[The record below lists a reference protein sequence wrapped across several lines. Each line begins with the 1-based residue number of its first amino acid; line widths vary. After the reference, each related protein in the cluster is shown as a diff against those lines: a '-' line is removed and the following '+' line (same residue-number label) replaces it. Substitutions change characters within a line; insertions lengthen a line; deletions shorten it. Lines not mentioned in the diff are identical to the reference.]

1 MKILR
6 YRKASHTGYGRLLD
20 ETHFEALRG
29 SPFESHDG
37 TGERIALADVELL
50 APVVPRRI
58 FGVGLNYVNHIRE
71 VGAATPPIP
80 MLFMKPDSSV
90 IGPGAP
96 IVYPREG
103 QEVHYEAEL
112 AVVIGRRARRVPRER
127 ALDVVLGYACANDV
141 SERVI
146 QRAEMAMGV
155 LLIGKGFDSFQPLGP
170 WIATGLDPSNLR
182 VQARLNGQTRQDSST
197 SDLLFDVPALV
208 AYLSAAITLEPGDVI
223 ITGTPAGVGPMQP
236 GDTVEIEVEGIG
248 VLKNPVVA
256 EAAVTPTALAESATS
271 RTR

>member
-6 YRKASHTGYGRLLD
+6 YRAGPRTGYGRLLD
-20 ETHFEALRG
+20 QAHFEPLRG
-29 SPFESHDG
+29 SPFDSPEG

-50 APVVPRRI
+50 APVVPKRI

-80 MLFMKPDSSV
+80 MLFMKPDSAV
-90 IGPGAP
+90 VGPGAP
-96 IVYPREG
+96 VVYPREG
-103 QEVHYEAEL
+103 HEVHYEAEL

-127 ALDVVLGYACANDV
+127 ALEVVFGYTCANDV

-146 QRAEMAMGV
+146 QRAEMDMGV

-170 WIATGLDPSNLR
+170 WIVTGLDPSNLR
-182 VQARLNGQTRQDSST
+182 VQARLNGQTRQDSRT

-223 ITGTPAGVGPMQP
+223 ITGTPAGVGAMRP
-236 GDTVEIEVEGIG
+236 GDVVEIEVEGIG
-248 VLKNPVVA
+248 VLQNPVVA
-256 EAAVTPTALAESATS
+256 EDARPAAGSGADLP
-271 RTR
+271 R

>member
-6 YRKASHTGYGRLLD
+6 YRMGSRTSFGRLLD
-20 ETHFEALRG
+20 DTHFEPLRG
-29 SPFESHDG
+29 SPFESAEG
-37 TGERIALADVELL
+37 TGARIALANVELL
-50 APVVPRRI
+50 APVVPKRV

-80 MLFMKPDSSV
+80 MLFMKPDSTV
-90 IGPGAP
+90 IGSGAP

-103 QEVHYEAEL
+103 NEVHYEAEL
-112 AVVIGRRARRVPRER
+112 AVVIGRRARRVPREH
-127 ALDVVLGYACANDV
+127 ALDVVLGYTCANDV

-170 WIATGLDPSNLR
+170 WIATGLDPSQLR
-182 VQARLNGQTRQDSST
+182 VQARLNGQTRQDSNT

-223 ITGTPAGVGPMQP
+223 ITGTPAGVGPIRP
-236 GDTVEIEVEGIG
+236 GDVVEIEVEGVG
-248 VLKNPVVA
+248 VLRNPVVA
-256 EAAVTPTALAESATS
+256 EDAEPVAASVADLP
-271 RTR
+271 R

>member
-6 YRKASHTGYGRLLD
+6 YRTATHTGYGRLLD
-20 ETHFEALRG
+20 ETRFEVLRG
-29 SPFESHDG
+29 SPFESCEV
-37 TGERIALADVELL
+37 TGERMALADVELL
-50 APVVPRRI
+50 APVVARRI

-71 VGAATPPIP
+71 VGASTPPIP
-80 MLFMKPDSSV
+80 MLFMKPDSTV
-90 IGPGAP
+90 VGPGAP

-103 QEVHYEAEL
+103 REVHYEAEL
-112 AVVIGRRARRVPRER
+112 AVVIGRHARRVPREQ
-127 ALDVVLGYACANDV
+127 ALDAVLGYTCANDV

-170 WIATGLDPSNLR
+170 WIATGLDPSNLQVR
-182 VQARLNGQTRQDSST
+182 ARLNGQTRQDSNT

-223 ITGTPAGVGPMQP
+223 ITGTPAGVGPMRP

-248 VLKNPVVA
+248 VLTNPVVA
-256 EAAVTPTALAESATS
+256 EAEAPATAMPVSAAS
-271 RTR
+271 RVQ